1 MHGGALG
8 LVVDTSDGA
17 SVLQNTIDT
26 PVVVPNE
33 PEVIGIWA
41 IDALSL
47 AVSGNLVNFGGA
59 VGAVATLRGI
69 SLEDSSGSILGNTVR
84 GVRMASA
91 DFSRLTG
98 IGIVATGAGDLRVAD
113 NTVGEYQW
121 GGIFI

>member
-8 LVVDTSDGA
+8 IVVDTSDGA

-47 AVSGNLVNFGGA
+47 TVSGNLVNFGGA

-84 GVRMASA
+84 GVRMAGA
-91 DFSRLTG
+91 DFSRLAG
-98 IGIVATGAGDLRVAD
+98 IGIVATGAGDLRRAGKPVAD
-113 NTVGEYQW
+113 QPA
-121 GGIFI
+121 GG